1 MGPGYCVVSLHVLL
15 DYSKIQRDFVLVM
28 VSPFGMKLKLI
39 NTCSVC
45 VGGGGGGDGA
55 KHPLF
60 PATNPLSHGFDWW
73 VCLLQMIIIVKGGGS
88 ANDGSCK

>member
-45 VGGGGGGDGA
+45 VGGGGGGGMERNT
-55 KHPLF
+55 HFF
-60 PATNPLSHGFDWW
+60 PRQTRSHMD
-73 VCLLQMIIIVKGGGS
+73 LTGG
-88 ANDGSCK
+88 CVFYK